1 MRAKSR
7 GAGRRA
13 WRRELETGKPLISAR
28 RGARSI
34 MGAIIAGQYKTPLDW
49 TRWRLAATPGAMEF
63 SDEAAHELQ
72 ACDAAGVPAVGF
84 ALLSMASRSSAKI
97 ASFCTAG
104 GHGRGRCRPARWRY
118 GGPARRV
125 ARPIADNARR
135 SPTAAAPARRRSSR
149 LSDPPHR
156 RRRRDKARRSMD
168 PAASRENSGGGRN
181 PWPFPKSVKM
191 GRNRSRND
199 RKRGAFVVDLSCPRL
214 LRRRHA
220 SSLCHATSGPARSMR
235 PSESVIRILIRPE

>member
-1 MRAKSR
+1 
-7 GAGRRA
+7 
-13 WRRELETGKPLISAR
+13 
-28 RGARSI
+28 
-34 MGAIIAGQYKTPLDW
+34 
-49 TRWRLAATPGAMEF
+49 MEF

-168 PAASRENSGGGRN
+168 PGRHGKTLAQPEKIPPIDRTRRCFARRAGVILGLFPRASKWEET
-181 PWPFPKSVKM
+181 V
-191 GRNRSRND
+191 
-199 RKRGAFVVDLSCPRL
+199 RGTI
-214 LRRRHA
+214 A
-220 SSLCHATSGPARSMR
+220 SEARSSSTSLARDSCGGVMRVLFAMRRAGRRDRCGR
-235 PSESVIRILIRPE
+235 PSR

>member
-7 GAGRRA
+7 GAGRRD

-34 MGAIIAGQYKTPLDW
+34 MGAIKSRGNTKLRWTERAGGWLRRPGLWNFQTKRRMNSRPA
-49 TRWRLAATPGAMEF
+49 TR
-63 SDEAAHELQ
+63 Q
-72 ACDAAGVPAVGF
+72 ACQRLD
-84 ALLSMASRSSAKI
+84 L
-97 ASFCTAG
+97 
-104 GHGRGRCRPARWRY
+104 RCLAWR
-118 GGPARRV
+118 ADRR
-125 ARPIADNARR
+125 RR
-135 SPTAAAPARRRSSR
+135 SPPFARRAAMGAADAGQHGGDMAVLRVEWLAQLPIMPGLSLLTAAAPARRRSSR

-235 PSESVIRILIRPE
+235 PSEW